1 MSVRSDIIK
10 VVRDIIAQ
18 AKKIVDLPSAP
29 SVAGTDLIEVSID
42 GVSYKAT
49 ASQISA
55 GGSGVVQTIV
65 AGTGISVDSTDPA
78 NPIVSATGGG
88 TQDLQSVL
96 DEGSSATIL
105 TPFSL
110 ITSDDISLES
120 TNATVVANVFSVLTG
135 TSAQLNYGDNTNTFK
150 VSVDGAQIV
159 ANTVIYTW
167 PTSAPDTNGRALIGQ
182 TDGTL
187 AWGGA
192 LILSAD
198 PLTALGAA
206 TKQYVDAAVV
216 GLWDDRGNFDASGG
230 AYPSSGGSGTAGAIL
245 KGDIWTI
252 SVAGTL
258 PTGQVV
264 EAGDTVRALVDTP
277 GNTQANWA
285 IAQNNIGY
293 VPLSNT
299 LASGNIWIGNGSN
312 VATATALGTGVGTA
326 LGINVGSAGAFVTF
340 NGAGGTPSSLTL
352 TNATGLPI
360 STGVSGLG
368 TGVATFLVT
377 PSWTNFS
384 SMITGTAPFWSL
396 ASGGAL
402 TANNTIT
409 GAFSLTFN
417 LTATASPFNVTGS
430 YTVPAGAAIN
440 AYLATFGGTLT
451 SKGTANDTIAG
462 VRINSV
468 LTNSTGGPVAHVGLR
483 IDATATGSTTP
494 ANAISLQVLGMTASA
509 TNNEI
514 IRGISNAGINRW
526 QLRNDGSQLWTTTVT
541 GTDLGGTMSTNAS
554 NNTGHLIH
562 SFQLSGS
569 TTTAHTHWG
578 IKYTGGMN
586 TNATNA
592 VYYSQWDA
600 RSIVVGHTGLTV
612 YGWYYDPQFS
622 GAQAGTQTNYA
633 IIAASGLSGFQA
645 ASNAPTAV
653 VHIGAVTTSRASLRI
668 DPGSTTTAPTSP
680 NSGDMWHEGTG
691 NRLMFRRGATS
702 AEVISASAV
711 TTEVVVSDT
720 TLTIVFNNVAYKIL
734 ARA

>member
-29 SVAGTDLIEVSID
+29 SVAGTDLIEVSIG

-49 ASQISA
+49 ASQIGA
-55 GGSGVVQTIV
+55 GGSGVVKTIV

-88 TQDLQSVL
+88 
-96 DEGSSATIL
+96 
-105 TPFSL
+105 
-110 ITSDDISLES
+110 
-120 TNATVVANVFSVLTG
+120 
-135 TSAQLNYGDNTNTFK
+135 
-150 VSVDGAQIV
+150 
-159 ANTVIYTW
+159 
-167 PTSAPDTNGRALIGQ
+167 
-182 TDGTL
+182 
-187 AWGGA
+187 
-192 LILSAD
+192 
-198 PLTALGAA
+198 
-206 TKQYVDAAVV
+206 
-216 GLWDDRGNFDASGG
+216 
-230 AYPSSGGSGTAGAIL
+230 GSGTVTSVSFTGGL
-245 KGDIWTI
+245 I
-252 SVAGTL
+252 S
-258 PTGQVV
+258 
-264 EAGDTVRALVDTP
+264 
-277 GNTQANWA
+277 
-285 IAQNNIGY
+285 
-293 VPLSNT
+293 
-299 LASGNIWIGNGSN
+299 
-312 VATATALGTGVGTA
+312 VATATTTPALTVAGTSGGIPYFSSSSTWASSGALAANAIVIGGGAGNAPSTTTTGTGVLTA

-384 SMITGTAPFWSL
+384 SMITGTAPYWATTGTSTL
-396 ASGGAL
+396 TGTTTIANGG
-402 TANNTIT
+402 NN
-409 GAFSLTFN
+409 LTFSGAG
-417 LTATASPFNVTGS
+417 THSFTSTSATVAGNFTVGGS

-554 NNTGHLIH
+554 NNTGHIIH

-668 DPGSTTTAPTSP
+668 DPGSTTTAPSSP
-680 NSGDMWHEGTG
+680 NSGDIWHEGTG
-691 NRLMFRRGATS
+691 NRLMFRQGS
-702 AEVISASAV
+702 ASNEIICASAV
-711 TTEVVVSDT
+711 TTESVVSDT
-720 TLTIVFNNVAYKIL
+720 TVTIKLNNVTYKLL